1 MEITAS
7 SLTIGYAF
15 THAIHARARDRD
27 LFLGN
32 RTERRKTRGQTDRAR
47 KERGGRRERERDRRY
62 SGPRRR
68 IQEEKRTYTRAR
80 TRAHVRA
87 SYVPRAIIQAAITRS
102 CRVHPFSGE
111 FFLLPFPPTPS
122 PLSPS
127 GPSSISPVSSALPGR
142 LAGDQP
148 FFFAN
153 CHAVTVVISSYPPGL
168 NVRGARVCAHVV
180 YSVRAVAHVTVGKS
194 AAARDARGVPT
205 YSARVRG

>member
-27 LFLGN
+27 LFLRN
-32 RTERRKTRGQTDRAR
+32 RTERRKTRGRPI
-47 KERGGRRERERDRRY
+47 ERGRREGEESERDRRY

-68 IQEEKRTYTRAR
+68 IQEEKRTYARAL
-80 TRAHVRA
+80 AHIHT

-122 PLSPS
+122 PFPLLVPHPSP
-127 GPSSISPVSSALPGR
+127 PSPPPFPAGSREISLFSS
-142 LAGDQP
+142 
-148 FFFAN
+148 
-153 CHAVTVVISSYPPGL
+153 
-168 NVRGARVCAHVV
+168 
-180 YSVRAVAHVTVGKS
+180 
-194 AAARDARGVPT
+194 PT
-205 YSARVRG
+205 AMP